1 MSWDVSLSDAE
12 TGACVEVE
20 RFEEGGTYVLGGSTY
35 ASLNITYNYSAF
47 YYEHLDQERGLK
59 WLDGK
64 RGAETIERLEYVVAA
79 LGTTPDRDYWAKT
92 PGNAGRALAMLLS
105 WARQYP
111 DAVWDV
117 C

>member
-1 MSWDVSLSDAE
+1 MSWDVSLSDKE
-12 TGACVEVE
+12 TGTCEVE
-20 RFEEGGTYVLGGSTY
+20 RFEEGGTYVLGGSTD
-35 ASLNITYNYSAF
+35 ANLNITYNYSAF
-47 YYEHLDQERGLK
+47 YHEHLDQEHGLK

-64 RGAETIERLEYVVAA
+64 RAAETIERLEQAVAA
-79 LGTTPDRDYWAKT
+79 LGTTPDSDYWAAT

-117 C
+117 S